1 MKAQGLAR
9 IGKDAEVRFTP
20 NGTAVANVTLAFT
33 YGKKGDDGKR
43 PTQWVDASIWGQ
55 RAEPMAPYLTKGK
68 QIVAYLEDVHI
79 QTYTKNDGTTNA
91 KMVARL
97 ADFEFVSEGSGDG
110 QRTAPA
116 QRQAPAPAP
125 APRQAGGG
133 GFENMNDDI
142 PFADPMKRRAFALS
156 I

>member
-20 NGTAVANVTLAFT
+20 GGTAVANVSLAFT

-43 PTQWVDASIWGQ
+43 PTQWVDASLWGQ
-55 RAEPMAPYLTKGK
+55 RVESLAPYLTKGK

-79 QTYTKNDGTTNA
+79 QTYTKGDGTQNT

-97 ADFEFVSEGSGDG
+97 ADLEFVSDNSDHKPTQKPQSAPQSKAQSSGFDDF
-110 QRTAPA
+110 P
-116 QRQAPAPAP
+116 
-125 APRQAGGG
+125 
-133 GFENMNDDI
+133 DDI
-142 PFADPMKRRAFALS
+142 EF
-156 I
+156 

>member
-20 NGTAVANVTLAFT
+20 GGAAVANVTLAFT
-33 YGKKGDDGKR
+33 YGKKGEDGKR

-110 QRTAPA
+110 QRAAPA
-116 QRQAPAPAP
+116 QRQAL
-125 APRQAGGG
+125 APRQAPAPQGS
-133 GFENMNDDI
+133 GFDDMGDCDI
-142 PFADPMKRRAFALS
+142 PF
-156 I
+156 

>member
-20 NGTAVANVTLAFT
+20 GGTAVANVSLAFT

-55 RAEPMAPYLTKGK
+55 RAEPMAPYLLKGK
-68 QIVAYLEDVHI
+68 QIVAYLEDVHL
-79 QTYTKNDGTTNA
+79 QTYTKGDGTQNT

-97 ADFEFVSEGSGDG
+97 ADLEFVSDGSDHKPT
-110 QRTAPA
+110 QKPQSATQSKPS
-116 QRQAPAPAP
+116 QDS
-125 APRQAGGG
+125 
-133 GFENMNDDI
+133 GFDDFPDDI
-142 PFADPMKRRAFALS
+142 PF
-156 I
+156 

>member
-20 NGTAVANVTLAFT
+20 GGTAVANVSLAFT

-55 RAEPMAPYLTKGK
+55 RAEPMAPYLLKGK
-68 QIVAYLEDVHI
+68 QIVAYLEDVHL
-79 QTYTKNDGTTNA
+79 QTYTKGDGTQNT

-97 ADFEFVSEGSGDG
+97 ADLEFVSDNSDHKPTQKPQSAPQSKPQGSGFDD
-110 QRTAPA
+110 
-116 QRQAPAPAP
+116 
-125 APRQAGGG
+125 
-133 GFENMNDDI
+133 MDNDLDI
-142 PFADPMKRRAFALS
+142 PF
-156 I
+156 

>member
-20 NGTAVANVTLAFT
+20 SGTAVANVSLAFT

-55 RAEPMAPYLTKGK
+55 RAEPMAPYLLKGK
-68 QIVAYLEDVHI
+68 QIVAYLEDVHL
-79 QTYTKNDGTTNA
+79 QTYAKGDGTTNT

-97 ADFEFVSEGSGDG
+97 ADLEFVSDGSDHKPT
-110 QRTAPA
+110 QKPQSAPQSNA
-116 QRQAPAPAP
+116 QSS
-125 APRQAGGG
+125 
-133 GFENMNDDI
+133 GFDDFDEI
-142 PFADPMKRRAFALS
+142 DF
-156 I
+156 